1 MMNKHWVG
9 AYEKLSRATAHF
21 EHVAELFGSSC
32 FRSPTPSGA
41 SKRDSFVSSLLK
53 GQAELEA
60 ALSQVMAVYEDED
73 GSGAVGSQFGIVQ
86 RASFA
91 TAHRVAILECDT
103 ADFADLI
110 RRFRDNLTQGADA
123 MVPPS
128 AAHLAIAAAA
138 VAQKVLSD
146 YFRFLK
152 MPCPQSSAG
161 F

>member
-1 MMNKHWVG
+1 MEPLVRSL
-9 AYEKLSRATAHF
+9 A
-21 EHVAELFGSSC
+21 LF
-32 FRSPTPSGA
+32 
-41 SKRDSFVSSLLK
+41 
-53 GQAELEA
+53 
-60 ALSQVMAVYEDED
+60 M
-73 GSGAVGSQFGIVQ
+73 

-91 TAHRVAILECDT
+91 ANKRVAILECDT

-152 MPCPQSSAG
+152 MPCPQACAQKYKPQTSVG
-161 F
+161 NPLVIHKFTDQG